1 MKDIKSFMKSTWELP
16 QNIVGS
22 IVKKVSKA
30 KFCTTYKDAN
40 VYTWKMMA
48 GLSLGK
54 YIFTPFEEKHMNRM
68 SVQNHIKHEY
78 GHCIQSK
85 TLGWLYLF
93 VIAIP
98 SIIWAGCFNWYREK
112 TGTSYYDFYTES
124 SADKLGG
131 VNRSVKE
138 SENKK

>member
-1 MKDIKSFMKSTWELP
+1 MMNNIKSFMKATWELP

-22 IVKKVSKA
+22 IVKKISKA

-54 YIFTPFEEKHMNRM
+54 YIFTPFEEGHLTTPYA
-68 SVQNHIKHEY
+68 QTHIRHEY

-85 TLGWLYLF
+85 KLGWLYLF
-93 VIAIP
+93 IISIP
-98 SIIWAGCFNWYREK
+98 SLIWAGCFNWYREK
-112 TGTSYYDFYTES
+112 TGISYYKFYTES
-124 SADKLGG
+124 WADRLSGID
-131 VNRSVKE
+131 RSEEEK
-138 SENKK
+138 

>member
-1 MKDIKSFMKSTWELP
+1 MNKFKSSAKVLWELP
-16 QNIVGS
+16 QNIVGA
-22 IVKKVSKA
+22 IVKKVSGA
-30 KFCTTYKDAN
+30 RFCTTYKDAN

-54 YIFTPFEEKHMNRM
+54 YIFTPFEEKHMRFNY
-68 SVQNHIKHEY
+68 VKEHIKHEY

-85 TLGWLYLF
+85 MLGWFYLF

-124 SADKLGG
+124 SADRLGG
-131 VNRSVKE
+131 VKRGTNE